1 MVKALSRALHYAL
14 PFDLKGALKRRAMH
28 IPDRFSAD
36 RGCSGNFYFEAL
48 LNARVYLKRAEL

>member
-1 MVKALSRALHYAL
+1 MIIPIDMNDITGTHATSLMAM
-14 PFDLKGALKRRAMH
+14 PGDGAPHA
-28 IPDRFSAD
+28 DR